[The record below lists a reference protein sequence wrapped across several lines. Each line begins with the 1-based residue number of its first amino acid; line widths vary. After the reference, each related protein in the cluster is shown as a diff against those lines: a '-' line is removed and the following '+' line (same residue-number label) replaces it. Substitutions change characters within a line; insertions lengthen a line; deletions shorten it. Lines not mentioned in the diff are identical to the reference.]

1 LHPSIL
7 SKRDHDSVSLHCTGP
22 TAILQ
27 RENTQNDRFGKIG
40 PEVFAPYFRREKF
53 VPQTRDHVVVLS
65 AARTPIG
72 SFLGSLSTLTAP
84 QLGAAAIG
92 AALDRAGVAREAVEA
107 VIFGNV
113 LQAGIGQAPAR
124 QASLGAGIPNT
135 VPCVTLH
142 KVCGSGMRAVMDA
155 ANGIVAGEYELA
167 VAGGMESMSNAP
179 YLLPKARTGY
189 RMGNGT
195 LVDSMVH
202 DGLWD
207 PYKDVHMG
215 NCAELCVEK
224 YKFTREALDA
234 FALESYRRAQD
245 ANNSGKFDA
254 EIAAVAVPQKK
265 GDPKMVA
272 RDEEPFAAPLD
283 KMPTLKPAF
292 QKTGAVTAANSSKIN
307 DGSAALVV
315 CSAEKAR
322 ALGKTPIARI
332 VGYASAAQAPE
343 WFTTAPI
350 IAMRRL
356 WEKSGFTKDDI
367 DLFEINEAFAAVTM
381 AAIHDLGLDPAKVN
395 VRGGAVA
402 LGHPIGASGARILTT
417 LIHALRQERKKRGMA
432 SICIGGGEATAM
444 IVEVD

>member
-1 LHPSIL
+1 
-7 SKRDHDSVSLHCTGP
+7 
-22 TAILQ
+22 
-27 RENTQNDRFGKIG
+27 
-40 PEVFAPYFRREKF
+40 
-53 VPQTRDHVVVLS
+53 VPQTRGEVVILS
-65 AARTPIG
+65 ASRTPIG
-72 SFLGSLSTLTAP
+72 SFLGSLSSLTAP
-84 QLGAAAIG
+84 QLCSAAIRAAIASAGIG
-92 AALDRAGVAREAVEA
+92 AGDVET

-124 QASLGAGIPNT
+124 QASLGAGVPDS

-155 ANGIVAGEYELA
+155 ANGILAGEFELA

-189 RMGNGT
+189 RMGNGE
-195 LVDSMVH
+195 LIDSMVH

-207 PYKDVHMG
+207 PYKNVHMG
-215 NCAELCVEK
+215 TCAEMCVEK
-224 YKFTREALDA
+224 YAFTREELDA

-245 ANNSGKFDA
+245 ANSSGKFDD
-254 EIAAVAVPQKK
+254 EIVKVEIPQKK
-265 GDPKMVA
+265 GDPKVVS

-292 QKTGAVTAANSSKIN
+292 QKNGAVTAANSSKIN
-307 DGSAALVV
+307 DGAAALVV
-315 CSAEKAR
+315 CSAEKAK

-332 VGYASAAQAPE
+332 VAYAGAAQAPE

-350 IAMRRL
+350 AAMKKL
-356 WEKSGFTKDDI
+356 WQKSGLGRDDI
-367 DLFEINEAFAAVTM
+367 DLFEINEAFAAVAL
-381 AAIHDLGLDPAKVN
+381 AAIRELDLDPARVN

-417 LIHALRQERKKRGMA
+417 LVHALRQEKKARGMA

-444 IVEVD
+444 IIEAA